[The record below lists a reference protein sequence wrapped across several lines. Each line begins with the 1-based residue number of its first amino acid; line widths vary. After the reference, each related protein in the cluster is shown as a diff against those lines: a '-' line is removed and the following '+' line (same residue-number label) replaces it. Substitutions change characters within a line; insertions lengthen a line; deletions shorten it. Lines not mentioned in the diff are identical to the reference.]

1 MFRSLSSHRL
11 CFAYHMATSIRLR
24 GTPNAIF
31 QPFPGFKPKAAF
43 VLLAVAVALVEEVVV
58 ADVVM
63 TVT

>member
-1 MFRSLSSHRL
+1 
-11 CFAYHMATSIRLR
+11 MATSIRLR

-58 ADVVM
+58 VDVVM